1 VFLMAMFHL
10 LWKKR
15 SCQKNF
21 NQMNPI
27 NIIEEFYAPKSLA
40 FDLLIMHSSRVA
52 EKAGS
57 IALNVP
63 HLNPDLK
70 FIYEASMLHDIGIFL
85 TDAPDLGCHGKYPYI
100 CHGWLGRS
108 ILEKKGFIKHALV
121 CERHVGT
128 GISVQEIKNNN
139 LPLPERDMLPVSIEE
154 QIICFADKFFSKGSH
169 PPDQEISVEKIIAG
183 LEKYGHDKV
192 LKFKLWMDM
201 FSCG

>member
-1 VFLMAMFHL
+1 
-10 LWKKR
+10 
-15 SCQKNF
+15 
-21 NQMNPI
+21 MNPI

-128 GISVQEIKNNN
+128 GISAQEIKDNN

-169 PPDQEISVEKIIAG
+169 PPDQEISVEKIIAV
-183 LEKYGHDKV
+183 LDTFV
-192 LKFKLWMDM
+192 AAMILKFKLWMDM